1 MNRADLA
8 GLCALALAYFLG
20 AAQASTLAQV
30 RAYAV
35 LALMLAAYG
44 VAVALLS
51 RVPIERLY
59 RVGVYTS
66 LRLERA
72 ASLVKRLRAQI
83 QAQRNTDNRY
93 HASALAKLNER
104 LATATKERDEAQQ
117 AAEFWQYQ
125 ARSGTEDDKLS
136 VAFSE
141 INRLMGIIDALT
153 DECEGLKRASGR
165 RKEDRPS

>member
-51 RVPIERLY
+51 RIPISLLY

-72 ASLVKRLRAQI
+72 AAVIKRLRAQI

-93 HASALAKLNER
+93 HAQTVTR
-104 LATATKERDEAQQ
+104 LKEQIATLTRERDDALEGIK
-117 AAEFWQYQ
+117 FWQYE
-125 ARSGTEDDKLS
+125 ARTGTEDDKLS

-141 INRLMGIIDALT
+141 INRLMGIIETLT

-165 RKEDRPS
+165 RKEDRL